1 MNEITITIFVEP
13 KCFTYFLEVLNITNG
28 LTIEMGADYVFQ
40 PSDIKYSTTMI
51 SNWLF
56 INIPIDKYLIFQYYW
71 RKNRGVIK

>member
-13 KCFTYFLEVLNITNG
+13 KCLTYFLEVLNITNG
-28 LTIEMGADYVFQ
+28 LTIENDVNFTFQ
-40 PSDIKYSTTMI
+40 PSDITHSTSMI

-71 RKNRGVIK
+71 RKNGGVIK